1 MTTSKRPAANATRS
15 KKSKKLQPAA
25 QVSVLGTESL
35 GNANSQNV
43 KDDDELDLEEA
54 VFGRR
59 TKRSKDPFFEYDDGA
74 KPHSRVRLARDAQDQ
89 SEHELEAEPTGLE
102 RLRDENLFF
111 FDAPEASTSK
121 TKLDDDDSGDQGN
134 SEDEAATTL
143 KSAFPDSDASDND
156 ELDDDRVRAAPPSP
170 TRALPKPKHQR
181 HAAWHDP
188 ADEQLTVSLTSV
200 SRLRKLRTAPSEDLV
215 TGLDY
220 ENRLRKQFEKLHP
233 PPTWATEARK
243 KVLKRKAK
251 ELKGD
256 AIGLNNSGDE
266 DSDSEH
272 DADNL
277 FTSAKQTSSVRRGVL
292 EPSEI
297 EIDRVR
303 DANQAESSSSGIVSI
318 GFNPR
323 AQVLYSA
330 TADRRLRLFQIDGTE
345 NALIQTLHVPE
356 LPITTAAYHP
366 SGSSVLMT
374 GNRPFFMLYDLQSGQ
389 VIRSPRGLLTGGL
402 GGSDR
407 QSSGGQGGLE
417 RFKFSQDGDMLA
429 VGGRRGYVHLVDWSA
444 GGVSKGGQVFGEVK
458 MNVAVK
464 GIAWQRE
471 GKELL
476 TLGEDSEVYVWDV
489 GTRKCI
495 TRWRDEGGFGAC
507 TLETDNSARYTAVG
521 STTGIVNL
529 YDPSSTVPDSGAE
542 RKAFKAIGNLTT
554 TVTSIKFNHDSQL
567 LALASRT
574 NKDQLKLVHL
584 PSGSVYQNWPT
595 QQTPLHH
602 VTAVDFSKGSEWL
615 AVGNARGKVL
625 LYTVKAFTP
634 TGSSSSSKRR

>member
-1 MTTSKRPAANATRS
+1 MAPTKRPGTNARPS
-15 KKSKKLQPAA
+15 KKTKKQKSTAER
-25 QVSVLGTESL
+25 VVLGVQSRATGDAE
-35 GNANSQNV
+35 NS
-43 KDDDELDLEEA
+43 KDADELALEEA
-54 VFGRR
+54 VFGRS
-59 TKRSKDPFFEYDDGA
+59 TKRSKDPFFSYDDDHKAFSKSRLGM
-74 KPHSRVRLARDAQDQ
+74 HSQADENEDADM
-89 SEHELEAEPTGLE
+89 EPTGLE

-121 TKLDDDDSGDQGN
+121 TMLDDTHGDSA
-134 SEDEAATTL
+134 EDEDEHDLSRA
-143 KSAFPDSDASDND
+143 KSAFPDDFND
-156 ELDDDRVRAAPPSP
+156 DSEDDQVPVTPPSP
-170 TRALPKPKHQR
+170 KRTAPKPKHQR

-188 ADEQLTVSLTSV
+188 ADEELTVSLTSV
-200 SRLRKLRTAPSEDLV
+200 SRLRKLRTAPGEDLV

-220 ENRLRKQFEKLHP
+220 ENRLRRQFEKLHP
-233 PPTWATEARK
+233 PPAWATEARK
-243 KVLKRKAK
+243 KVLKRKTK
-251 ELKGD
+251 ELRGD
-256 AIGLNNSGDE
+256 AIGLRNSDDD
-266 DSDSEH
+266 DSDSEA
-272 DADNL
+272 DVDNL
-277 FTSAKQTSSVRRGVL
+277 FNSAKQTSTVRRGVL

-323 AQVLYSA
+323 AQVLFSA

-345 NALIQTLHVPE
+345 NPLIQTLHVPE
-356 LPITTAAYHP
+356 LPISTAAYHP

-402 GGSDR
+402 GGSDK
-407 QSSGGQGGLE
+407 QATGGQGGLE

-464 GIAWQRE
+464 GIAWQRD

-495 TRWRDEGGFGAC
+495 TRWKDEGGFGAC

-554 TVTSIKFNHDSQL
+554 MVTSMKFNHDSQL

-574 NKDQLKLVHL
+574 NKDQLKLASLVHL
-584 PSGSVYQNWPT
+584 PTATVYQNWPT

-625 LYTVKAFTP
+625 LYTIKAFTP
-634 TGSSSSSKRR
+634 VGSSSKRR